1 MEIKVPK
8 EIRQYEESLVLG
20 LSVRQCVFGVLA
32 IGMAAAV
39 FFLLR
44 GVLPLDTVG
53 WVSILAAAPFAFAG
67 FFRYHGM
74 NAEQTLLA
82 WYRSEVRYPKRL
94 LYRPSNLYYDC
105 MTPAIDAG
113 IRAGRRYKTKRHKA
127 KSRKTKYKKEKQKNE
142 NA

>member
-20 LSVRQCVFGVLA
+20 LSLRQCVFGALA
-32 IGMAAAV
+32 IGIAV
-39 FFLLR
+39 AVYFLLR

-74 NAEQTLLA
+74 NAEQAALA
-82 WYRSEVRYPKRL
+82 WYRSEVQYPKRL
-94 LYRPSNLYYDC
+94 LYQPRNLYLEC
-105 MTPAIDAG
+105 MEPAMNAG
-113 IRAGRRYKTKRHKA
+113 IKKGRHYKTKRE
-127 KSRKTKYKKEKQKNE
+127 KKEKRRKHKKE
-142 NA
+142 EVHD